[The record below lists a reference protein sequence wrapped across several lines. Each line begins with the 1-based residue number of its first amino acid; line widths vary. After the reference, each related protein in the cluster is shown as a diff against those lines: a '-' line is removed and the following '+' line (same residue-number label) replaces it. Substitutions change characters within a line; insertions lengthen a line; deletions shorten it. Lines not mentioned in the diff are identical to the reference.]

1 MPPSQAQHATFGLQ
15 FGFSQTSSHFGLGQ
29 TGLAHFQSHLGSSQ
43 TASHSGFGAFFKI
56 KYLTMSD
63 TMWHFANCYTLRT
76 IFSFTSFVWTFNL
89 TFWFFT
95 FNITNSISWLLTT
108 SVTSTRSGNLLFY
121 TRKQDHK
128 LLDI

>member
-1 MPPSQAQHATFGLQ
+1 MPPSHEQQATFGLQ
-15 FGFSQTSSHFGLGQ
+15 LGFSQTNSHFGFGQ

-43 TASHSGFGAFFKI
+43 TASHSGLGAFI
-56 KYLTMSD
+56 KKNNLTMSN
-63 TMWHFANCYTLRT
+63 TMWHFAYCYTFWA
-76 IFSFTSFVWTFNL
+76 IFSFTSFIRTFNL